1 MSLRK
6 PIVTIMGHVDHGK
19 TKILDTIRRSTVAER
34 EAGAITQAIGASIVP
49 VETINRMCGR
59 LMKMVNM
66 KLDLPG
72 LLFID
77 TPGHAAFSNLRKR
90 GGNLADIAILVIDI
104 NEGLKPQTIEAIEI
118 LKKYKTPFVIALNK
132 VDLVSGWRS
141 EPKKSLMEN
150 INNLSDQTK
159 RLLDTKLYE
168 IVGAVYEHGFETERF
183 DRVQDHT
190 KQIAIVPTCAKT
202 GEGIPELLMV
212 LTGLAQK
219 FLSVCLD
226 CDTTGLGK
234 GTILEIKEEQGL
246 GTTLDVIIYNG
257 QVKPKDTIVIGGLD
271 NPIVTKVRCLLE
283 PQELAEM
290 MDKKSKYKTVKIATA
305 ATGVKI
311 AAPDI
316 EKAVAGM
323 PLIVADKDTLESAKE
338 EVQESVDEV
347 LIETDKDGIIIKAD
361 TLGGLEALITL
372 LREKDIPIRKADV
385 GDISKK
391 DIIEAQSNFEK
402 NPMNAVI
409 LGFNVKVTKDAA
421 DYKEDTKVV
430 VWTNSIIYR
439 LLEDFEA
446 WKEAEEKK
454 ALDQEK
460 EDMVKPFKL
469 EILKGMTFRQNNP
482 AVVGVEVVEG
492 TLKAHSPYMKNDGVR
507 LGYIKGVQHEQK
519 SVNVAEEGKQVA
531 ISMDGVTVG
540 RQIHEGDLLY
550 SDLTENEFRNLKDKK
565 HLLEKNEIEVLK
577 EIAAIKRKDNNLWGM

>member
-49 VETINRMCGR
+49 VETINRMCGK

-90 GGNLADIAILVIDI
+90 GGNLADIAILVIDV

-132 VDLVSGWRS
+132 VDLVSGWTS
-141 EPKKSLMEN
+141 NPKKSLMEN

-159 RLLDTKLYE
+159 RLLDGKLYE
-168 IVGAVYEHGFETERF
+168 IVGKVYEHGFETERF
-183 DRVQDHT
+183 DRIQDHT

-246 GTTLDVIIYNG
+246 GTTLDVIMYNG
-257 QVKPKDTIVIGGLD
+257 QIKAGDTIVIGGLD
-271 NPIVTKVRCLLE
+271 GAITTKVRCLLE
-283 PQELAEM
+283 PQELSEM

-311 AAPDI
+311 AAPDLN
-316 EKAVAGM
+316 EAVAGM
-323 PLIVADKDTLESAKE
+323 PLIVADKDTIEAAKE
-338 EVQESVDEV
+338 EVQESVEEV
-347 LIETDKDGIIIKAD
+347 LIETDKDGLIIKAD

-409 LGFNVKVTKDAA
+409 LGFNVEATKDAIQ
-421 DYKEDTKVV
+421 YQEDTKVV
-430 VWTNSIIYR
+430 VWTNTIIYR
-439 LLEDFEA
+439 LIEDFEA
-446 WKEAEEKK
+446 WKKSEEEK
-454 ALDQEK
+454 ALEQEK

-492 TLKAHSPYMKNDGVR
+492 TLKTHSTYMKNDGVK

-519 SVNVAEEGKQVA
+519 AVNVAEKGKQVA

-540 RQIHEGDLLY
+540 RQIHEGDILY
-550 SDLTENEFRNLKDKK
+550 SVLTENEFRNLKDKK
-565 HLLEKNEIEVLK
+565 HLLDKEDIELLK
-577 EIAAIKRKDNNLWGM
+577 EIAAIKRKSNQLWGM